1 MKYNLDLA
9 SLSVHQYKE
18 ILKKQNL
25 LPSRRILLQHLDEN
39 FQLLENMNISTIS
52 QLGKSLSSPQ
62 KISSFAATSGI
73 PEAYLVILRREIHSL
88 VQKPVPLS
96 SFPDIA
102 SSVLQKL
109 HDEGIDNSKDYFE
122 SNRVEGDE
130 LSGLSDLVRI
140 NGVGPV
146 AAKAFYEAGYKSVSD
161 VAHAEAASLLG
172 RVSDVNEARHYYKA
186 NLGIKDMQFCID
198 FARLLLD
205 LCS

>member
-25 LPSRRILLQHLDEN
+25 LPSRRILLHQIDEN
-39 FQLLENMNISTIS
+39 FQLLENMDISTIS

-88 VQKPVPLS
+88 EQKPVPLS
-96 SFPDIA
+96 SFPGIA
-102 SSVLQKL
+102 PSVLEKL

-161 VAHAEAASLLG
+161 VAHSEAASLLG